1 MTDKQWDDIAVELE
15 TVMILVTSAYKE
27 GWSDGSVG
35 IEMNEAWE
43 KSLTRTTIAELKG
56 EADD

>member
-1 MTDKQWDDIAVELE
+1 
-15 TVMILVTSAYKE
+15 
-27 GWSDGSVG
+27 VG